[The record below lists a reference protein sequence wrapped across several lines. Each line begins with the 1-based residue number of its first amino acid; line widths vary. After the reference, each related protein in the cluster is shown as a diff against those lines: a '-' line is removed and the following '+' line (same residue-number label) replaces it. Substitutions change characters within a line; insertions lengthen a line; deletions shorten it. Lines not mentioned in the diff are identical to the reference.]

1 MPSSDAYEQV
11 EVTTREAWREWLAA
25 NHGASPGVWLV
36 THKKAEGERHVSYDA
51 TVEEALCFGWIDSKG
66 RRLDERR
73 TMLLFTP
80 RKAGS
85 GWSRPNKQRL
95 ERLFAA
101 EQMAPAGIAMVE
113 AAKADGSWTALDD
126 IENLVEPDDLRAALD
141 ASPAARASWDGF
153 PRSAKRSILEWISTA
168 KRAETRA
175 KRIEKTATLAA
186 RGERANQSPP
196 R

>member
-1 MPSSDAYEQV
+1 MSDAYERV

-25 NHGASPGVWLV
+25 NHADSPGVWLV
-36 THKKAEGERHVSYDA
+36 THKKAEGDRHVPYEA

-73 TMLLFTP
+73 SMLLFTP

-85 GWSRPNKQRL
+85 GWSRPNKERL

-101 EQMAPAGIAMVE
+101 EQMAPAGIAIVE

-126 IENLVEPDDLRAALD
+126 IENLVEPDDLRSALD
-141 ASPAARASWDGF
+141 AAPGARESWDAF
-153 PRSAKRSILEWISTA
+153 PRSTKRATLEWISLA
-168 KRAETRA
+168 KRPETRA
-175 KRIEKTATLAA
+175 KRIEETVTLAA
-186 RGERANQSPP
+186 RGERANQWP
-196 R
+196 RR

>member
-1 MPSSDAYEQV
+1 MSDAYEQI

-25 NHGASPGVWLV
+25 NHRDAPGVWVV
-36 THKKAEGERHVSYDA
+36 THKKAQGDRYVPYEA
-51 TVEEALCFGWIDSKG
+51 LVEDALCFGWIDSKS

-73 TMLLFTP
+73 SMLLMTP

-85 GWSRPNKQRL
+85 GWSRPNKERL

-101 EQMAPAGIAMVE
+101 DRMAPAGIAIVE

-141 ASPAARASWDGF
+141 ASPAARQNWDGF
-153 PRSAKRSILEWISTA
+153 PRSAKRAILEWIASA
-168 KRAETRA
+168 KRPQTRA
-175 KRIEKTATLAA
+175 KRIEETTTLAA
-186 RGERANQSPP
+186 RGERANQGP